1 MRSLAH
7 RTKGGEI
14 RDAKALNLL
23 RNIVSSQVLG
33 RRFAFFTLRD
43 QLVAQQKYFCCGLKK
58 VEQQILALLLVFYHT
73 RNLSWIYT
81 RARLFEKW
89 ITLSTG

>member
-7 RTKGGEI
+7 RTKGDEI

-23 RNIVSSQVLG
+23 RNIVSLQVLG

-43 QLVAQQKYFCCGLKK
+43 QLAAQQTF
-58 VEQQILALLLVFYHT
+58 LLL
-73 RNLSWIYT
+73 
-81 RARLFEKW
+81 FEEN
-89 ITLSTG
+89 

>member
-7 RTKGGEI
+7 RAKGGEI

-23 RNIVSSQVLG
+23 RNIVSLQVLG

-43 QLVAQQKYFCCGLKK
+43 QLAAQQIF
-58 VEQQILALLLVFYHT
+58 LLL
-73 RNLSWIYT
+73 
-81 RARLFEKW
+81 FEEN
-89 ITLSTG
+89 